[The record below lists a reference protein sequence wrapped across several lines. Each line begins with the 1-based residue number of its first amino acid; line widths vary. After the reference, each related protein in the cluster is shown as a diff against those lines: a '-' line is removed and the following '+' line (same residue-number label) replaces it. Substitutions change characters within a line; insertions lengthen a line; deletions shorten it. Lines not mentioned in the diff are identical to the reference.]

1 MSATVHYPLSAVV
14 AADELKLA
22 LCLAAVD
29 PAIGGVLIEG
39 PRGMAKS
46 TLARGVAELLPAGE
60 FVTLPL
66 GASEERIVGSLDL
79 DAALG
84 EGRARFSPGVLAK
97 ADGGVLYVDEVNLL
111 PDHLVDLLLDVAAS
125 GVNLV
130 ERDGISHRH
139 PARFVLIG
147 TMNPEEGELR
157 PQLLDRFGLNVR
169 LDTQPPP
176 AERAEIIR
184 RRLAFDADPQAF
196 VERWEGQQDTLR
208 RRCAE
213 ARRQLA
219 RIPLDDAALDS
230 IARRCFEA
238 AVDGLR
244 ADLVWLRAARAHA
257 AWRGGE
263 RIEAEDIDAVEH
275 FALLHRRR
283 QSSPP
288 PSAANPPPPPAAL
301 PRSRSAPATAKGSGA
316 NCRLGRWPWGPPA
329 SCRAGQKAL
338 SIRPRSVMGA
348 DARSRP
354 GALRGGLGGALSQ
367 GAEGAIQWLP
377 TLLRGRPRQRRD
389 LLRQPRSRR
398 PGELWLVI
406 VDASASTRRYGALA
420 QAKGLL
426 ATLFEEAY
434 RQRVRLAVLHATGQ
448 QAQWLW
454 QGQKASRE
462 LQDWLRQLGA
472 GGGTPLLDALHQAA
486 GWLARRQRQK
496 PAEHQR
502 LLVLT
507 DGRLRDWP
515 ALPEAACPS
524 LLIDLESGPLRL
536 GKAER
541 LARELGAEYRHISEL
556 NEV

>member
-196 VERWEGQQDTLR
+196 VERWEGQQDNLR

-283 QSSPP
+283 QS
-288 PSAANPPPPPAAL
+288 
-301 PRSRSAPATAKGSGA
+301 
-316 NCRLGRWPWGPPA
+316 
-329 SCRAGQKAL
+329 
-338 SIRPRSVMGA
+338 
-348 DARSRP
+348 
-354 GALRGGLGGALSQ
+354 
-367 GAEGAIQWLP
+367 
-377 TLLRGRPRQRRD
+377 
-389 LLRQPRSRR
+389 
-398 PGELWLVI
+398 
-406 VDASASTRRYGALA
+406 
-420 QAKGLL
+420 
-426 ATLFEEAY
+426 
-434 RQRVRLAVLHATGQ
+434 
-448 QAQWLW
+448 
-454 QGQKASRE
+454 
-462 LQDWLRQLGA
+462 
-472 GGGTPLLDALHQAA
+472 
-486 GWLARRQRQK
+486 
-496 PAEHQR
+496 
-502 LLVLT
+502 
-507 DGRLRDWP
+507 
-515 ALPEAACPS
+515 
-524 LLIDLESGPLRL
+524 
-536 GKAER
+536 
-541 LARELGAEYRHISEL
+541 
-556 NEV
+556 